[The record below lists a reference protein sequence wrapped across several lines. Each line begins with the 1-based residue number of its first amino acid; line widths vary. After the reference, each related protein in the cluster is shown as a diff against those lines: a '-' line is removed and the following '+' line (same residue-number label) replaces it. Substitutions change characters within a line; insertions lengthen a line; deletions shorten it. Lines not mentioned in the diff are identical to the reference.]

1 MSRSEGWKYALSFV
15 LLVLSGAI
23 FWRSH
28 REAPARLGFRTEA
41 ATLEEAERI
50 LAWVSELTPVGGHR
64 KPDLVESRTVVLFLF
79 DP

>member
-50 LAWVSELTPVGGHR
+50 LA
-64 KPDLVESRTVVLFLF
+64 
-79 DP
+79 